1 MYVALLVIQMIA
13 LLMVDWHVG
22 GVVEDIG
29 PDVTVGWERGDRV
42 AAFVHGGNNS
52 QFDDGM

>member
-1 MYVALLVIQMIA
+1 MYVALLVIQRIA
-13 LLMVDWHVG
+13 LLMAHWHVG

-29 PDVTVGWERGDRV
+29 PNVTVGWERGDRV

-52 QFDDGM
+52 QVDDGM